1 MNPLYHVLWRL
12 ARLAAKA
19 LFKLRLEG
27 EENIPA
33 SGPAILAMNHQSFLD
48 PPMLG
53 CMVRGEIYYLAR
65 RSLFDKPVLKWL
77 LPRVNVIPVDRD
89 GQDRSALK
97 QVIRLLEEGK
107 RVLIFPEG
115 TRSRDGRLLPAKA
128 GLGMIAAKTG
138 APVVPLRIFGS
149 GKALPRDSGRLRFV
163 PVRIRAGAPLRFGGA
178 VAGKADY
185 QTISD
190 TVMDAIARL
199 GGDAA
204 GRPV

>member
-1 MNPLYHVLWRL
+1 MNLLYHVLWRL
-12 ARLAAKA
+12 ARMAAKA
-19 LFKLRLEG
+19 LFRLRLEG
-27 EENIPA
+27 EEHIPR

-65 RSLFDKPVLKWL
+65 RSLFEKPVLKWL

-128 GLGMIAAKTG
+128 GLGLIAAKTG

-149 GKALPRDSGRLRFV
+149 GEALPRDGGRLRFV
-163 PVRIRAGAPLRFGGA
+163 PVRIRAGAPLRFVGAGG
-178 VAGKADY
+178 GKDDY
-185 QTISD
+185 QKISD
-190 TVMDAIARL
+190 AVMEAIARL

-204 GRPV
+204 GHSV